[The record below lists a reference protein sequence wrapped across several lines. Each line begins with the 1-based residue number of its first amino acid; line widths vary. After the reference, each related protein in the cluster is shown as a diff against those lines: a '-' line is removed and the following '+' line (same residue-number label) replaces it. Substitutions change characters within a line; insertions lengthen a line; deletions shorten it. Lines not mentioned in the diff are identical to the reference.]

1 MPRPTMTRLNGITN
15 AALNHRETT
24 EQFVTM
30 GVEPTPSTPQ
40 QADAHI
46 RAEVERWLKTLK
58 PAAR

>member
-1 MPRPTMTRLNGITN
+1 MKRLNGQLN
-15 AALNHRETT
+15 AALNHRETK
-24 EQFVTM
+24 EQFVGM